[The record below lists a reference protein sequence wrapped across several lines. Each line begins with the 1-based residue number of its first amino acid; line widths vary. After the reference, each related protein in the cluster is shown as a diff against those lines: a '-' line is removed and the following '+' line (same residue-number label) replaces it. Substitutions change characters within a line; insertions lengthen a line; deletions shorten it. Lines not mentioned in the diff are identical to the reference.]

1 MNLLLIVA
9 HEDEPGSHNRYMF
22 ERVKEN
28 FAHTEYKVIDLYEED
43 FEAALGRGDREQVE
57 RYQNLLAWSTHVVV
71 IYPVWWNGMP
81 AILKGFCD
89 KIIEPGFAF
98 VYDDTFIPKVG
109 WPRGLLRGR
118 KAAFLTTSGSP
129 SILQKVYQRGRAI
142 KQGTV
147 DTFGFAGLHTKN
159 FHLGGAQAL
168 TESNKR
174 RIESLVE
181 KATNWLTS

>member
-1 MNLLLIVA
+1 MNPLIIIA
-9 HEDEPGSHNRYMF
+9 REDVPGSHNRYMF
-22 ERVKEN
+22 ERVEEN
-28 FAHTEYKVIDLYEED
+28 LAHTEYKVIDLYGED
-43 FEAALGRGDREQVE
+43 FDAALGRGDREQIE

-98 VYDDTFIPKVG
+98 VYDDTFLPKVG

-118 KAAFLTTSGSP
+118 KAVMLTTSGSP
-129 SILQKVYQRGRAI
+129 SILHKLYQRGRGI

-147 DTFGFAGLHTKN
+147 DTFGFAGFDTKN
-159 FHLGGAQAL
+159 FHLGGAQEL
-168 TESNKR
+168 TDSNKR
-174 RIESLVE
+174 RIDSLVE
-181 KATNWLTS
+181 KATKWLTS